1 MGIRRPDGVDVYRPS
16 ARRPVLSRCTVME
29 KIKHPSAIKR
39 SPLFTHLA
47 GLLCHHF
54 SHYKLCYLVNVC
66 CDTQG
71 MAAGVGAGAGGRGMY
86 DIT

>member
-1 MGIRRPDGVDVYRPS
+1 MAWMSTGLLQEDQYSVDL
-16 ARRPVLSRCTVME
+16 LSW
-29 KIKHPSAIKR
+29 KKKHPSAIKR

-47 GLLCHHF
+47 VLLCHHF

-71 MAAGVGAGAGGRGMY
+71 MAAGVGVGARGRGMY
-86 DIT
+86 DTT